1 MERRLRILIKIDIG
15 RLPVEKA
22 ALAEIIPESAQITEL
37 FQLKKKPKLLPR
49 FPEDRF
55 FLRLPRIDV
64 PADGNIEKVGKVFFT
79 VGPLLIPNPG
89 LPVFPGHDP
98 KVYHP
103 VKEPFP
109 VGAFPGDRAFFLQ
122 ILRQFHQHFH
132 FERFGQI
139 GIRPILVAA
148 HLALFVV
155 SRCQQD
161 DGDVTDRNVFLYV
174 FAKLIS
180 VHPGHH
186 DVADDDI
193 GSMASDQLQCFCAI
207 RGNQYPFEVFTQRFF
222 QEVRQVGIVVY
233 CQNTVWSGVKTV
245 FFL

>member
-132 FERFGQI
+132 ST
-139 GIRPILVAA
+139 AA
-148 HLALFVV
+148 FPVIWFYCTAKFSFPQWTRREIYIKRDLFNIKV
-155 SRCQQD
+155 SFSF
-161 DGDVTDRNVFLYV
+161 NPYNLP
-174 FAKLIS
+174 A
-180 VHPGHH
+180 
-186 DVADDDI
+186 
-193 GSMASDQLQCFCAI
+193 
-207 RGNQYPFEVFTQRFF
+207 
-222 QEVRQVGIVVY
+222 
-233 CQNTVWSGVKTV
+233 
-245 FFL
+245 